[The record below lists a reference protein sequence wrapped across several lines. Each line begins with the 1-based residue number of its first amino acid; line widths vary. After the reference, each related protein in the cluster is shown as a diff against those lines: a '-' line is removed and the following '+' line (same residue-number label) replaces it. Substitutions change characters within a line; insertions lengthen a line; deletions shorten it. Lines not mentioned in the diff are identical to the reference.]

1 MKSRSKSISVAG
13 SVALLLILLVAVPVL
28 ANPTLPPRPPVPII
42 LTGGTIK
49 LDVVDTQVIA
59 DGTHTVVQWQDG
71 ITGEWED
78 VEGWKATFDH
88 TREIVWWVAPE
99 HMGQGNYR
107 WLVFDVDDNQLAM
120 SEMFNLPSSSWE
132 PLILTVSWE

>member
-1 MKSRSKSISVAG
+1 MKSRVKWFSVG
-13 SVALLLILLVAVPVL
+13 GCVALLLTLLVAVPVL
-28 ANPTLPPRPPVPII
+28 ANPTLPPRPSVPVI

-49 LDVVDTQVIA
+49 LTVDGTQVIA

-78 VEGWKATFDH
+78 VEGWQATFDH
-88 TREIVWWVAPE
+88 TRKIVWWVAPE

-107 WLVFDVDDNQLAM
+107 WLVFDSDDNQLAM
-120 SEMFNLPSSSWE
+120 TETFNLPSSSWE
-132 PLILTVSWE
+132 PLILWASWE